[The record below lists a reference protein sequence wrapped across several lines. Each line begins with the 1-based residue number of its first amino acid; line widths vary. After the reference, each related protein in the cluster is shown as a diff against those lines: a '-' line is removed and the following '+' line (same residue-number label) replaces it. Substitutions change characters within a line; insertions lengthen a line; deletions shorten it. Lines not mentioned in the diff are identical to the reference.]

1 LINLSHGIPFGTGKT
16 NALLPRHQFQLQPG
30 TGQGAGKCKDKGPWL
45 AFDWAER
52 LMAVSVAGKGKMS
65 TLFWKLMEPEGFV
78 PRHSTLLLV
87 LEGLFN
93 QGSGQTSFNLLA
105 SWVITFG
112 KAPDTPSRSPVPS
125 TAKPRRCKAGTE
137 VGKGVQAPWK
147 GQKKAR
153 LESTPAG

>member
-1 LINLSHGIPFGTGKT
+1 
-16 NALLPRHQFQLQPG
+16 
-30 TGQGAGKCKDKGPWL
+30 
-45 AFDWAER
+45 
-52 LMAVSVAGKGKMS
+52 
-65 TLFWKLMEPEGFV
+65 MEPEGFV

-147 GQKKAR
+147 GQKKSPPGEHSGGLVFEFEEIVKGLIAQKSPKVNDLSMGR
-153 LESTPAG
+153 AAPIPR